1 MPLQLTIKSEH
12 TLIAGRDLI
21 ATQRMV
27 PRLPTPMELVIASPE
42 DVDDWERFPRGFVH
56 TVVFDGGAGVR
67 FGIRIRTHN
76 GSLTVVQD
84 FDCPYEASRADFGWR
99 CGFMHALHNDDEI
112 PDDLA
117 AEIRN
122 GRRNELERGLDLR
135 KRMEDGDYIPFV
147 PVTDAIF
154 DGHDFGRWPHG
165 YYFPAPAMNRGDSGG
180 YMIAQNIAGRM
191 FPANDIV
198 YDSLSECSL
207 AILDRMAE
215 RVYVYGITV
224 MPRDLNIKTDLRL
237 WEAVA
242 DVIDREPAAP
252 ALIRNPAP

>member
-1 MPLQLTIKSEH
+1 MPVVLAIKSDH
-12 TLIAGRDLI
+12 QLIAGRDLI
-21 ATQRMV
+21 VPASGL

-56 TVVFDGGAGVR
+56 TVVFDGEAGVR

-76 GSLTVVQD
+76 GSLTIVQD

-99 CGFMHALHNDDEI
+99 CGLMHAIYSDEEI
-112 PDDLA
+112 PDHVA

-122 GRRNELERGLDLR
+122 GRRNEVDRGFDLR
-135 KRMEDGDYIPFV
+135 KRMEDGDYMPFV
-147 PVTDAIF
+147 LVTDAIF

-165 YYFPAPAMNRGDSGG
+165 YYFPAPATNRGESVG

-191 FPANDIV
+191 FPANGIV
-198 YDSLSECSL
+198 YDSLNECSL

-215 RVYVYGITV
+215 WIYVYGITV
-224 MPRDLNIKTDLRL
+224 MPRDQYITTDLRL

-252 ALIRNPAP
+252 ALIRNSAP